1 MAPLASEIAT
11 PAPARMSA
19 RQRWLLGAGLVAALV
34 LWRGLDD
41 LAHNHLFLINRSP
54 SLPNWAYVVERGKLP
69 ARGQV
74 AFFLPPRNALVEAHF
89 GKTPSAFGKIA
100 LGLAGDVIAHRG
112 DDVVL
117 LPTVTAASG
126 RHVASSVVG
135 HLKPR
140 TMQGE
145 VLKPGPVGRIPDGCY
160 YMGSAHKDGFDSR
173 YAAIGFVCRRQIV
186 GVATRVLL

>member
-1 MAPLASEIAT
+1 MAHPASDIAAPL
-11 PAPARMSA
+11 PARMTA
-19 RQRWLLGAGLVAALV
+19 RQRWLLGAGLVVALV

-54 SLPNWAYVVERGKLP
+54 SLPNWADVVERGRLP
-69 ARGQV
+69 ERGQV

-100 LGLAGDVIAHRG
+100 LGLAGDVIEHRG

-117 LPTVTAASG
+117 IRTTNDASG
-126 RHVASSVVG
+126 HQPSSSVIG

-140 TMQGE
+140 TVAGE
-145 VLKPGPVGRIPDGCY
+145 VLMPGPVGRIPEGCY

-186 GVATRVLL
+186 GVATKVLL